1 VSGGSFVVDLGAA
14 IVKKI
19 RNRPKAVARRKAR
32 RGEPESQVLNTA
44 QEVSMAIDIGTRTS
58 TNSGVAGI
66 VAIVL
71 IKALAAIAP
80 DFAPPEGFEAGIT
93 AVVMYVIA
101 RFSKSPAT
109 PKAL

>member
-1 VSGGSFVVDLGAA
+1 MAVDPISQG
-14 IVKKI
+14 I
-19 RNRPKAVARRKAR
+19 R
-32 RGEPESQVLNTA
+32 RGAFVFGFLKAWKQNRKEKRA
-44 QEVSMAIDIGTRTS
+44 ARKGKGMAINLGTRTS

-66 VAIVL
+66 VAIVI
-71 IKALAAIAP
+71 IKALSVVAP

-101 RFSKSPAT
+101 RFSKSPAE